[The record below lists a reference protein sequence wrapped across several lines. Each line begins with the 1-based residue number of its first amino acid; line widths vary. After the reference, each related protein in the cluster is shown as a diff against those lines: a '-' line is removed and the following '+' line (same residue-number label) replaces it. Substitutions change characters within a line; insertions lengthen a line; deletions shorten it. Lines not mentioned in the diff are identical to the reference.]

1 MVKSLMDRMP
11 LNDGFTIPG
20 IGYGTWNVSDG
31 EAEEMVFMAIMRGYR
46 LIDTASMYDNEVGV
60 GRGIQKAIN
69 AGISR
74 DDIFVVTKIWKD
86 DMGFEKATD
95 AIRASYDR
103 LGLKYIDLFLIH
115 SPSSSDSVNAETW
128 KALEDAKDSG
138 IVRSIGVSNFMRGD
152 LTQLMD
158 TCRIKPAV
166 NQIEINPYNSMEVV
180 DDFCYDNNILMMAS
194 SPLAKGRINT
204 EGRVIKIGEKYGKS
218 PVQIALKWCVQRD
231 IIPIPKTKDA
241 DRMKENIDI
250 FDFNLTDQELE
261 MITRIQKNSNFEKGH
276 QVHNMGKR
284 IGFDTHNSI

>member
-20 IGYGTWNVSDG
+20 IGYGTWNVSDS

-115 SPSSSDSVNAETW
+115 SPSDSDSVNAETW

-138 IVRSIGVSNFMRGD
+138 IIRSIGVSNFMRGN
-152 LTQLMD
+152 LTQLME

-180 DDFCYDNNILMMAS
+180 DDFCYDNNILLMAS
-194 SPLAKGRINT
+194 SPLAKGRIIT